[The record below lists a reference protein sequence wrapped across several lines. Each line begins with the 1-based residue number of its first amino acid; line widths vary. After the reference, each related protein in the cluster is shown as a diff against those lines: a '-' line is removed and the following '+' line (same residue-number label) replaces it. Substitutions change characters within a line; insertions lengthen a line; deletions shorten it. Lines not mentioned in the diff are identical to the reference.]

1 MQILIV
7 NTFDIHGGAARAAY
21 RLHRALLNAE
31 VKSQMLVQSK
41 MTDDYTVI
49 GPRSKIERA
58 ICKVRPILDSMPV
71 RFYKRRTK
79 TLFSPSW
86 VPFSEM
92 ARRINSLNPD
102 IVHLHWVAGG
112 LLGINEIN
120 KIKAPIVW
128 SLHDDWVFTGGC
140 HIKWSCDKYKDR
152 CGACPNLNSTTEH
165 DLSRIIWNIKKSSF
179 SRLQYLTLIAPSKWL
194 AGCAKESSLL
204 KDRRIVNLP
213 NLIDTKRFRPLA
225 KSTARDILGLPKNK
239 RLILFGAYSA
249 TTDINKGFKE
259 LSAALNL
266 IQRDDVEFIV
276 FGSREPIDTQQFKHK
291 THYMGHLY
299 DDISLAVLYSAAD
312 VMVVPSIQEAFS
324 QTTVESMSCGTP
336 IVAFGATGLLDI
348 VDHQKNGY
356 LAKPFEIDDLA
367 KGIEWILNS
376 TDYEGLCRNA
386 RDKITAEFDEKAVVK
401 QYIDLYHEVMCR
413 VG

>member
-1 MQILIV
+1 
-7 NTFDIHGGAARAAY
+7 
-21 RLHRALLNAE
+21 
-31 VKSQMLVQSK
+31 MLVQSK
-41 MTDDYTVI
+41 ITDDYTVI
-49 GPRSKIERA
+49 GSRSNIEKA

-71 RFYKRRTK
+71 RFYKGRTK

-86 VPFSEM
+86 VPFGEM
-92 ARRINSLNPD
+92 ARRINLLNPD

-112 LLGINEIN
+112 MVRTNEIT
-120 KIKAPIVW
+120 KIKAPIIW

-140 HIKWSCDKYKDR
+140 HIKWSCDKYRNR
-152 CGACPNLNSTTEH
+152 CGACPNLNSKTEH

-179 SRLQYLTLIAPSKWL
+179 SRLQSLTVVAPSKWL
-194 AGCAKESSLL
+194 AMCAKESSLL
-204 KDRRIVNLP
+204 KDRRIINLP
-213 NLIDTKRFRPLA
+213 NPINTNLFRPLM
-225 KSTARDILGLPKNK
+225 KSIARDILCLPQNK
-239 RLILFGAYSA
+239 RFVLFGAYTA

-259 LSAALNL
+259 LGAALKL

-276 FGSREPIDTQQFKHK
+276 FGSGEPIDTQQFKHK
-291 THYMGHLY
+291 THYLGHLY

-336 IVAFGATGLLDI
+336 VVAFGATGLLDI

-356 LAKPFEIDDLA
+356 LAKPYEIDDLA

-376 TDYEGLCRNA
+376 TDYEGLCQNA
-386 RDKITAEFDEKAVVK
+386 RDKITAKFDEKVVVK
-401 QYIDLYHEVMCR
+401 QYIDLYREVMC
-413 VG
+413 GAG